1 MTTACHTLLV
11 VTSALRNKA
20 QGTVVLR
27 KSIKQRPRNYRNLWE
42 ATHINAKHSKPV
54 MNLGVQA
61 PRTHPVQV
69 DITQPHP
76 SNPHRRS

>member
-1 MTTACHTLLV
+1 MTTACHPLLI
-11 VTSALRNKA
+11 VTSTSHH
-20 QGTVVLR
+20 TVRGPTDLR
-27 KSIKQRPRNYRNLWE
+27 KSIKQRPRNCRNLWE

-54 MNLGVQA
+54 MNLDVQA
-61 PRTHPVQV
+61 PRTHPVQS